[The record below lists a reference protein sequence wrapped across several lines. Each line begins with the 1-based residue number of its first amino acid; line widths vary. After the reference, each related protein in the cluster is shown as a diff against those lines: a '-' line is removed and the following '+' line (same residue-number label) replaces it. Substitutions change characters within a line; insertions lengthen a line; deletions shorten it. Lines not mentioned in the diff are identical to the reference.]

1 MARRCR
7 GVAGLVHVV
16 AVSGSLQTGSANT
29 ALLRALVAE
38 APDDIEL
45 ELWEG
50 LGELAHFRPD
60 ADPDAVV
67 DSLHQAIGAA
77 DAVLIATPEYAG
89 GMPGSLKNALDWL
102 VGSGGLY
109 EKPVV
114 IVSAAP
120 SVERGHNARGWVEQ
134 VARMQGAVV
143 RDSFTVH
150 VATADRPEEV
160 AQHARDVLP
169 RLVTALAPTSVA

>member
-1 MARRCR
+1 MAARRR
-7 GVAGLVHVV
+7 GVARPVHVV
-16 AVSGSLQTGSANT
+16 ALSGSLQTGSANT
-29 ALLRALVAE
+29 ALLRALAAE
-38 APDDIEL
+38 ASDDVHVEM
-45 ELWEG
+45 WQG
-50 LGELAHFRPD
+50 LGALPHFRPD
-60 ADPDAVV
+60 ADPHATV
-67 DSLHQAIGAA
+67 DSLQATIGAA

-120 SVERGHNARGWVEQ
+120 ALERGHNARRWVEE
-134 VARMQGAVV
+134 VTRMQGGVV

-150 VATADRPEEV
+150 VATADGPEQI
-160 AQHARDVLP
+160 ARHARDVLP
-169 RLVTALAPTSVA
+169 RLVAALAPTSVP